1 MNMVQNKT
9 KKQNKTKQNKCYF
22 VTLKQFN
29 SWWSLKTLN
38 EWSKAKQNKK
48 QGTMS
53 SHILVAKMTVK
64 VYL

>member
-38 EWSKAKQNKK
+38 EWSKAKQNKTK
-48 QGTMS
+48 NKA
-53 SHILVAKMTVK
+53 L
-64 VYL
+64 